1 MARYSLFSILKNG
14 LFGNQGWQEAWGQ
27 PKPKKAYDVIIIGGG
42 GHGLA
47 TAYYLAKNHN
57 ITNVAVLEKGW
68 LGGGNA
74 GRNTTI
80 VRSNY
85 FIEGNTAFYEKSLQ
99 LWEGLSQE
107 LNYNVMFSQRG
118 HLNLFFTP
126 GQKDAIDDR
135 VILALI
141 GCIAVITS
149 VRFGW
154 QQVSNARNGL
164 HLRRQ
169 MRHYRR
175 LVAQRAS
182 LWCSLSGFSSF
193 VSLTGGIPAQ
203 IYLLPL
209 GLPRQLFVATMAWYF
224 LFINLFK
231 LPFFLDLN
239 LLNRASL
246 SISFV
251 MVVFVP
257 IGVFIGRWLNKN
269 MSDKLFYYIAYS
281 CLFLLGC
288 QLLYRYFAGS
298 V

>member
-1 MARYSLFSILKNG
+1 MSLFDFS
-14 LFGNQGWQEAWGQ
+14 LFGDSPVFSLCISMLAVLAVAISKSGFGGALGALSAPIMLFSFQPTVALAILIPIFLLTDFWVVWQWRKQGVRHIIFWMVIWG
-27 PKPKKAYDVIIIGGG
+27 IIGQLIGW
-42 GHGLA
+42 
-47 TAYYLAKNHN
+47 
-57 ITNVAVLEKGW
+57 VLLRFG
-68 LGGGNA
+68 
-74 GRNTTI
+74 
-80 VRSNY
+80 
-85 FIEGNTAFYEKSLQ
+85 
-99 LWEGLSQE
+99 
-107 LNYNVMFSQRG
+107 
-118 HLNLFFTP
+118 
-126 GQKDAIDDR
+126 AIDDR

-154 QQVSNARNGL
+154 QQVSHARTGL

-257 IGVFIGRWLNKN
+257 IGVFVGRWLNKT